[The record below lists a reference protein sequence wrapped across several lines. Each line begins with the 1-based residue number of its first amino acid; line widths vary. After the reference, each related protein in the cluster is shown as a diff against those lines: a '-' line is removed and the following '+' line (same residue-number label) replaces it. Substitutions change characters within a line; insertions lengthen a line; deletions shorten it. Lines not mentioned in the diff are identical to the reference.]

1 MPEPIPLPRSG
12 PAHGWALL
20 AVLRAPADE
29 GAWDAADPALGV
41 ELVAEAGLAA
51 LVAPAAPPGLD
62 AEPEQ
67 VAARHWEVHR
77 ALLRGDVGFRTEV
90 DVYMGPDGPE
100 VTTPEPQTEVYA
112 LLSDP
117 RFA

>member
-1 MPEPIPLPRSG
+1 MGFSIEPGIYLP
-12 PAHGWALL
+12 
-20 AVLRAPADE
+20 
-29 GAWDAADPALGV
+29 
-41 ELVAEAGLAA
+41 
-51 LVAPAAPPGLD
+51 
-62 AEPEQ
+62 
-67 VAARHWEVHR
+67 
-77 ALLRGDVGFRTEV
+77 GDVGFRSEV